1 MTNSFIFMH
10 SWVNVAVVHNVSCIF
25 LPYMQLPR
33 YFLAFPLNDFPRDLD
48 LQILFFFHVSSRE
61 RGQMWHFDIA
71 HIPFDIFRQFVT
83 KPDHYQEFLLKADWL
98 SFIHIVWKVTRN
110 VAFWILAF
118 TINFCQITI
127 DLSGN
132 TVWLQD
138 LGYQKLAKIDHFWH
152 FLLTFVSQNVAFEV
166 RILAFSINFCSIIYL
181 VTLFDCNL

>member
-1 MTNSFIFMH
+1 MCDSTSSSRKMTNSFIFMH

-98 SFIHIVWKVTRN
+98 SFIHIVWKLTRK
-110 VAFWILAF
+110 VAFLVLAF
-118 TINFCQITI
+118 SINFCQITI
-127 DLSGN
+127 DLTARFRLSKTRQN
-132 TVWLQD
+132 WPFM
-138 LGYQKLAKIDHFWH
+138 A
-152 FLLTFVSQNVAFEV
+152 FLMNSK
-166 RILAFSINFCSIIYL
+166 CKWK
-181 VTLFDCNL
+181 C

>member
-1 MTNSFIFMH
+1 MQNQVNLTSYFVKVKFAAFLCDSTSSSRKMTNSFIFMH

-98 SFIHIVWKVTRN
+98 SFIHIV
-110 VAFWILAF
+110 
-118 TINFCQITI
+118 
-127 DLSGN
+127 
-132 TVWLQD
+132 
-138 LGYQKLAKIDHFWH
+138 
-152 FLLTFVSQNVAFEV
+152 
-166 RILAFSINFCSIIYL
+166 
-181 VTLFDCNL
+181 